1 MDSSISPS
9 VKFLAQIEK
18 SPLPR
23 SSNTAFEFLFSQPF
37 VKGSQTWKDS
47 PKELQKHHVAPIPP
61 QKPIFRD
68 GKTGAILSYGRLRS
82 DALSIASSL
91 TNSLLKLKPLP
102 ASASDPNVNRGAIV
116 SPVILLHL
124 PNCLPFCTL
133 AYGTLASGLTLTA
146 VNPVLT
152 PQELAHVLALSKPA
166 AIITS
171 PSGVGNFQL
180 AFQLLSPEL
189 KAELD
194 YSSKGNVFIVDPDSD
209 DYGASAGSLHPA
221 SRSLGG
227 WTVNDWKVLLPKD
240 PKPFTPPKYT
250 GSEDAL
256 RAAVI
261 LWSSGT
267 SGKSKGV
274 ILSHRAIGS
283 AQIGV
288 WHAST
293 LGADERLVGLP
304 PFYHIFGMAN
314 VLFPAVSFGASV
326 TTISKFD
333 PVSYLTIA
341 QEIRATHLHFS
352 PPIAVLLA
360 KSPMVDGFDLSSVR
374 GCTSGGAPLA
384 TSVIEQVYKRLG
396 VLIKIGYGLSET
408 GGATQQQCMTWDEM
422 KPQLGSCGAAYPA
435 TEIKIRS
442 LSMSAR
448 RARSASGSSG
458 FAPLGPWTAGSHY
471 CRRSSEC
478 CAISYLNN
486 LEATRDS
493 WTADGWFAT
502 GDIGKLDPQGNLYI
516 TDRLKEL
523 IKVKGFQVSPAELE
537 DSLCASPLVADAAVT
552 SVYHDDHATE
562 YPRAF
567 VVPVDKALLVPGQ
580 HAEEFAHALRK
591 HIEGK
596 HAPYKWCAILLL
608 LVPFLS
614 STVRRRLIR
623 AYWLRPWFRVRG
635 GFVIVDAVPKS
646 PAGKILRRL
655 LKDSMGHHVQVY
667 EDKKRAKL

>member
-9 VKFLAQIEK
+9 VKLPAQIEK

-23 SSNTAFEFLFSQPF
+23 SSHTAFEFLFSQPF

-61 QKPIFRD
+61 EKPIFRD

-91 TNSLLKLKPLP
+91 TDGLLKLKPLP

-146 VNPVLT
+146 ANPVLT
-152 PQELAHVLALSKPA
+152 PEELAHILALSEPA
-166 AIITS
+166 VIITS

-189 KAELD
+189 KSKLD

-326 TTISKFD
+326 TTMSKFD

-341 QEIRATHLHFS
+341 QDVRATHLHFS

-442 LSMSAR
+442 VEDAKTLNVGEEGEVCI
-448 RARSASGSSG
+448 RSV
-458 FAPLGPWTAGSHY
+458 
-471 CRRSSEC
+471 C

-486 LEATRDS
+486 PEATRDS

-502 GDIGKLDPQGNLYI
+502 GDIGKLDSQGNLYI

-567 VVPVDKALLVPGQ
+567 VVPFDKALLVPGQ
-580 HAEEFAHALRK
+580 QAEEFAHSLRK

-596 HAPYKWCAILLL
+596 HAPYKWI
-608 LVPFLS
+608 
-614 STVRRRLIR
+614 
-623 AYWLRPWFRVRG
+623 RG

-655 LKDSMGHHVQVY
+655 LKDSKGHHVQVY
-667 EDKKRAKL
+667 EDKTRAKL